1 MYYNKD
7 KRRETIRDRA
17 AGSLDVFSPDVVVLP
32 DLLSTAALN
41 EWEWRPLA
49 GLLEAAWQ

>member
-1 MYYNKD
+1 CLPVGRIKLSFIYLNKD

-17 AGSLDVFSPDVVVLP
+17 AGSLNVFSPDVVLP

-41 EWEWRPLA
+41 E
-49 GLLEAAWQ
+49 